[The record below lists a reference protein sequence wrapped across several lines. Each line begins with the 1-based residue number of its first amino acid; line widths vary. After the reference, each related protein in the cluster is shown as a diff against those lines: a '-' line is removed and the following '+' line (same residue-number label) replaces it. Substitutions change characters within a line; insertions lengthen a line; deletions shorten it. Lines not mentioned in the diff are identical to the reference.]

1 MYTNYMATGSACFAL
16 GMTASGVLSCFG
28 LWCLM
33 FGGGDGRG
41 KVSGWPF
48 RNDEERRRK
57 KEKMMKKR
65 GL

>member
-1 MYTNYMATGSACFAL
+1 MATGSACFAL
-16 GMTASGVLSCFG
+16 GMMGSGFLSCFG

-33 FGGGDGRG
+33 FGGGEGRG

-48 RNDEERRRK
+48 RNEEERMRK
-57 KEKMMKKR
+57 REKMMKRR

>member
-1 MYTNYMATGSACFAL
+1 
-16 GMTASGVLSCFG
+16 
-28 LWCLM
+28 M

-48 RNDEERRRK
+48 RNDEEKRRK
-57 KEKMMKKR
+57 KEKMMKRR

>member
-1 MYTNYMATGSACFAL
+1 MATGSACFAL
-16 GMTASGVLSCFG
+16 GLTGSGFLSCFG

-57 KEKMMKKR
+57 KEKMMKRR

>member
-1 MYTNYMATGSACFAL
+1 MATGSVFFAL
-16 GMTASGVLSCFG
+16 GMTGSGVLSCFG

-33 FGGGDGRG
+33 FGGGEARG

-57 KEKMMKKR
+57 KEKMLKRR

>member
-1 MYTNYMATGSACFAL
+1 MTG
-16 GMTASGVLSCFG
+16 SGVLSCFG

-57 KEKMMKKR
+57 KEKMMKRR